1 MPVPVREWHVKKALK
16 SFRSLTSIIGEL
28 TEEEVLHV
36 LQVESESRRRSVMLD
51 KLIQKAAELNRHIYI
66 ANLKE
71 KIHGTQQI
79 RRTDAG

>member
-1 MPVPVREWHVKKALK
+1 
-16 SFRSLTSIIGEL
+16 
-28 TEEEVLHV
+28 
-36 LQVESESRRRSVMLD
+36 MLD